1 MESVRI
7 QILQMN
13 GIKLNCLGGKRFF
26 FNPNGHPMNQYV
38 DRGFEKDDGYFTMEF
53 NSFSISFNYT
63 RIVITKY

>member
-1 MESVRI
+1 
-7 QILQMN
+7 MN